1 MWKCIW
7 AQKIPFLDITIWKI
21 SLLLYLQTTLP
32 MQRGFAREEK
42 LPVGAPVMGLQ
53 FDSFESKPKA
63 EQEGRG
69 EGCLWRPPLPC
80 KEGGGGRCRE
90 EGHTAGSARSQL
102 GSHTWTL
109 VRRRSA
115 GRIQCRPRVEEKQFE
130 GPSGGGR
137 SYKVFGNWN
146 LGLFLSWKGDDSDAA
161 KMPLKV
167 RQGWGKASGLWS
179 RVGPAGC

>member
-1 MWKCIW
+1 MYLSSKDTFFRHHHLKNILAFISPDYAANAKGICSGRAAPRGCTSNGLAVGLLWEQ
-7 AQKIPFLDITIWKI
+7 AQ
-21 SLLLYLQTTLP
+21 SRARR
-32 MQRGFAREEK
+32 QRWGVFVA
-42 LPVGAPVMGLQ
+42 
-53 FDSFESKPKA
+53 SS
-63 EQEGRG
+63 
-69 EGCLWRPPLPC
+69 PPLQGRWWWALQ
-80 KEGGGGRCRE
+80 GGETHG
-90 EGHTAGSARSQL
+90 RSQL